1 MSAVVATLNEEPKI
15 KYLKLSKL
23 VVLIPLPSSK
33 IQVTQFKERV
43 KDEKGED
50 IEASVSQKEI
60 PTSAYLMAEQS
71 LAPSPVMQTVK
82 LHP

>member
-33 IQVTQFKERV
+33 I
-43 KDEKGED
+43 
-50 IEASVSQKEI
+50 
-60 PTSAYLMAEQS
+60 
-71 LAPSPVMQTVK
+71 
-82 LHP
+82 